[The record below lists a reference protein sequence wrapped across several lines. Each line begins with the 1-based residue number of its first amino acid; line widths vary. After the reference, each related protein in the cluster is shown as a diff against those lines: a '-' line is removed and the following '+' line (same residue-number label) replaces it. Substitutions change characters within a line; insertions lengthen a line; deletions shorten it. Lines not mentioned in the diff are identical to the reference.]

1 MAASN
6 ENSATPDQ
14 TEHGFAEGMR
24 RRPPRRRL
32 GRFSEGLARRFSRLR
47 RGRFSR
53 GMERRP
59 EATGQDA
66 GGRFSEGME
75 EAAPKK

>member
-1 MAASN
+1 MTASN
-6 ENSATPDQ
+6 EDRATPDQ

-59 EATGQDA
+59 EDGQDA
-66 GGRFSEGME
+66 GGSFSEGVE
-75 EAAPKK
+75 RGSSKR

>member
-6 ENSATPDQ
+6 EDPATPDQ

-47 RGRFSR
+47 RGRFSG

-59 EATGQDA
+59 EAPGQDA
-66 GGRFSEGME
+66 GGRFSEGVE
-75 EAAPKK
+75 QDSPKR

>member
-6 ENSATPDQ
+6 ENPATPDQ
-14 TEHGFAEGMR
+14 TEHGFAEGTR

-32 GRFSEGLARRFSRLR
+32 GRFSEGLTRRFSRLR
-47 RGRFSR
+47 HGRFSR

-59 EATGQDA
+59 QARGQDA
-66 GGRFSEGME
+66 GGRYSEGME
-75 EAAPKK
+75 EASPKR

>member
-6 ENSATPDQ
+6 EDPATPDQ
-14 TEHGFAEGMR
+14 TEQGFAEGTR

-59 EATGQDA
+59 EAPGREA

-75 EAAPKK
+75 EASPKR